1 MDINLWKYLTENKI
15 ENYTTGYYIK
25 KCYKDSNLFTQHG
38 IETGDILLEIN
49 DNKVDNYGE
58 IKVSWSSE
66 KINLDNYFK
75 RFNRDDVIKM
85 KFWLSK
91 QKNIKE
97 ISYKLDYNF
106 PINFGLPILEK
117 IDYIIFGGLV
127 LMNFSL
133 NHINIFKKDYFD
145 LFIANKIKF
154 KKSPKVIISNILSG
168 STIKK
173 NNVISEGDILYSINN
188 IKIHSLNDIIKIIK
202 DTVNKDSKYII
213 LKNQN
218 NDTVCLNI
226 FTGIIETYTLAE
238 EYNYDWKNDIIKIL
252 YKIFRNK

>member
-1 MDINLWKYLTENKI
+1 
-15 ENYTTGYYIK
+15 
-25 KCYKDSNLFTQHG
+25 
-38 IETGDILLEIN
+38 
-49 DNKVDNYGE
+49 
-58 IKVSWSSE
+58 
-66 KINLDNYFK
+66 
-75 RFNRDDVIKM
+75 
-85 KFWLSK
+85 
-91 QKNIKE
+91 
-97 ISYKLDYNF
+97 
-106 PINFGLPILEK
+106 
-117 IDYIIFGGLV
+117 
-127 LMNFSL
+127 MNFSL
-133 NHINIFKKDYFD
+133 NHVNIFKDDYLD
-145 LFIANKIKF
+145 LFYYNKIKF

-173 NNVISEGDILYSINN
+173 NSVISEGDILYSINN